1 MADTVSKAKRS
12 EIMSHIKG
20 KETKP
25 EIIVRKYLFSRGLRY
40 RKNVK
45 KLPGT
50 PDIVLSKYKTVVLV
64 NGCFWHG
71 HQGCRPAHLPSTNL
85 NYWEKKIADNIERDK
100 RKRQELEKLGY
111 KVLVV
116 WQCQLKTKVIRG
128 NLEELYNDIVNGD
141 SRIQSTTESMRRY
154 DTNDSSAN

>member
-20 KETKP
+20 KETEP

-71 HQGCRPAHLPSTNL
+71 HQSCRPAHLPFLFLRKELRTNVFVYHFL
-85 NYWEKKIADNIERDK
+85 SYLFLQKICSF
-100 RKRQELEKLGY
+100 
-111 KVLVV
+111 VV
-116 WQCQLKTKVIRG
+116 RSVARHQ
-128 NLEELYNDIVNGD
+128 
-141 SRIQSTTESMRRY
+141 
-154 DTNDSSAN
+154 

>member
-1 MADTVSKAKRS
+1 MTDTVSKAKRS
-12 EIMSHIKG
+12 EIMSRVKG
-20 KETKP
+20 KETTP

-45 KLPGT
+45 ALPGT
-50 PDIVLSKYKTVVLV
+50 PDIVLPKYKAVVLV

-71 HQGCRPAHLPSTNL
+71 HKDCKPAHLPATNL
-85 NYWEKKIADNIERDK
+85 DYWEKKIADNVERDE

-116 WQCQLKTKVIRG
+116 WQCQLKTKVRFD
-128 NLEELYNDIVNGD
+128 NLEKLYNDIING
-141 SRIQSTTESMRRY
+141 RTGIY
-154 DTNDSSAN
+154 

>member
-1 MADTVSKAKRS
+1 MTDTVSKAKRS
-12 EIMSHIKG
+12 EIMSRVKG
-20 KETKP
+20 KETTP

-45 KLPGT
+45 TLPGT
-50 PDIVLSKYKTVVLV
+50 PDIVLPKYKTVVLV

-71 HQGCRPAHLPSTNL
+71 HKDCKPAHLPATNL
-85 NYWEKKIADNIERDK
+85 DYWERKIADNVERDE

-116 WQCQLKTKVIRG
+116 WQCQLKTKVRSD
-128 NLEELYNDIVNGD
+128 NLEKLYSDIINGRT
-141 SRIQSTTESMRRY
+141 SIF
-154 DTNDSSAN
+154 

>member
-1 MADTVSKAKRS
+1 MADIFPASKRS
-12 EIMSHIKG
+12 EIMSRVKG
-20 KETKP
+20 KETTP

-45 KLPGT
+45 TLPGT
-50 PDIVLSKYKTVVLV
+50 PDIVLPKYKTVVLV

-71 HQGCRPAHLPSTNL
+71 HKDCKPAHLPATNL
-85 NYWEKKIADNIERDK
+85 DYWEKKIANNVERDE

-116 WQCQLKTKVIRG
+116 WQCQLKTKVRSD
-128 NLEELYNDIVNGD
+128 NLERLYSDIINGRT
-141 SRIQSTTESMRRY
+141 SIF
-154 DTNDSSAN
+154 

>member
-1 MADTVSKAKRS
+1 MTDIFPASKRS
-12 EIMSHIKG
+12 EIMSRVKG
-20 KETKP
+20 KETTP

-45 KLPGT
+45 TLPGT
-50 PDIVLSKYKTVVLV
+50 PDIVLPKYKTVVLV

-71 HQGCRPAHLPSTNL
+71 HKDCKPAHLPATNL
-85 NYWEKKIADNIERDK
+85 DYWEKKIANNVERDE

-116 WQCQLKTKVIRG
+116 WQCQLKTKVRSD
-128 NLEELYNDIVNGD
+128 NLERLYSDIINGRT
-141 SRIQSTTESMRRY
+141 SIF
-154 DTNDSSAN
+154 

>member
-1 MADTVSKAKRS
+1 MTDIFPASKRS
-12 EIMSHIKG
+12 EIMSRVKG
-20 KETKP
+20 KETTP

-45 KLPGT
+45 ALPGT
-50 PDIVLSKYKTVVLV
+50 PDIVLPKYKAVVLV

-71 HQGCRPAHLPSTNL
+71 HKDCKPAHLPATNL
-85 NYWEKKIADNIERDK
+85 DYWEKKIADNVERDE

-116 WQCQLKTKVIRG
+116 WQCQLKMKVRFD
-128 NLEELYNDIVNGD
+128 NLEKLYNDIING
-141 SRIQSTTESMRRY
+141 RTGIY
-154 DTNDSSAN
+154 

>member
-1 MADTVSKAKRS
+1 MADTVTKAKRS

-141 SRIQSTTESMRRY
+141 SRIPSTTESMRRY

>member
-1 MADTVSKAKRS
+1 MTDIFPASKRS
-12 EIMSHIKG
+12 EIMSRVKG
-20 KETKP
+20 KETTP

-45 KLPGT
+45 ALPGT
-50 PDIVLSKYKTVVLV
+50 PDIVLPKYKAVVLV

-71 HQGCRPAHLPSTNL
+71 HKDCKPAHLPATNL
-85 NYWEKKIADNIERDK
+85 DYWEKKIADNVERDE

-116 WQCQLKTKVIRG
+116 WQCQLKTKVRSG
-128 NLEELYNDIVNGD
+128 NLEKLYNDIVNGNA
-141 SRIQSTTESMRRY
+141 SI
-154 DTNDSSAN
+154 

>member
-1 MADTVSKAKRS
+1 MADIFPASKRS
-12 EIMSHIKG
+12 EIMSRVKG
-20 KETKP
+20 KETTP

-45 KLPGT
+45 ALPGT
-50 PDIVLSKYKTVVLV
+50 PDIVLPKYKTVVLV

-71 HQGCRPAHLPSTNL
+71 HKDCKPAHLPATNL
-85 NYWEKKIADNIERDK
+85 DYWEKKIADNVERDE

-116 WQCQLKTKVIRG
+116 WQCQLKTKVRSD
-128 NLEELYNDIVNGD
+128 NLEKLYSDIINGRT
-141 SRIQSTTESMRRY
+141 SIF
-154 DTNDSSAN
+154 

>member
-20 KETKP
+20 KETEP

-71 HQGCRPAHLPSTNL
+71 HQSCRPAHLPSTNL

-116 WQCQLKTKVIRG
+116 WQC
-128 NLEELYNDIVNGD
+128 
-141 SRIQSTTESMRRY
+141 
-154 DTNDSSAN
+154 

>member
-71 HQGCRPAHLPSTNL
+71 HQSCRPAHLPSTNL

-116 WQCQLKTKVIRG
+116 WQCQLKTKVIRN

>member
-20 KETKP
+20 KETEP
-25 EIIVRKYLFSRGLRY
+25 EIIVRKYLFSRGIRY

-71 HQGCRPAHLPSTNL
+71 HQSCRPAHLPSTNL

-116 WQCQLKTKVIRG
+116 WQCQLKTKVIRN
-128 NLEELYNDIVNGD
+128 NLEKLYNDIVNGD

>member
-1 MADTVSKAKRS
+1 MTDIFPASKRS
-12 EIMSHIKG
+12 EIMSRVKG
-20 KETKP
+20 KETTP

-45 KLPGT
+45 TLPGT
-50 PDIVLSKYKTVVLV
+50 PDIVLPKYKTVVLV

-71 HQGCRPAHLPSTNL
+71 HKDCKPAHLPATNL
-85 NYWEKKIADNIERDK
+85 DYWERKIADNVERDE

-116 WQCQLKTKVIRG
+116 WQCQLKTKVRSD
-128 NLEELYNDIVNGD
+128 NLEKLYSDIINGRT
-141 SRIQSTTESMRRY
+141 SIF
-154 DTNDSSAN
+154 

>member
-1 MADTVSKAKRS
+1 MTDTISKAKRS
-12 EIMSHIKG
+12 EIMSRVKG
-20 KETKP
+20 KETTP

-45 KLPGT
+45 TLPGT
-50 PDIVLSKYKTVVLV
+50 PDIVLPKYKTVVLV

-71 HQGCRPAHLPSTNL
+71 HKDCKHAHLPATNL
-85 NYWEKKIADNIERDK
+85 DYWEKKIADNVERDE

-116 WQCQLKTKVIRG
+116 WQCQLKTKVRSD
-128 NLEELYNDIVNGD
+128 NLEKLYSDIING
-141 SRIQSTTESMRRY
+141 RISIC
-154 DTNDSSAN
+154 

>member
-1 MADTVSKAKRS
+1 MTDIFPASKRS
-12 EIMSHIKG
+12 EIMSRVKG
-20 KETKP
+20 KETTP

-45 KLPGT
+45 ALPGT
-50 PDIVLSKYKTVVLV
+50 PDIVLPKYKAVVLV

-71 HQGCRPAHLPSTNL
+71 HKDCKPAHLPATNL
-85 NYWEKKIADNIERDK
+85 DYWEKKIADNVERDE

-116 WQCQLKTKVIRG
+116 WQCQLKTKVRFD
-128 NLEELYNDIVNGD
+128 NLEKLYNDIING
-141 SRIQSTTESMRRY
+141 RTGIY
-154 DTNDSSAN
+154 